1 MKKKK
6 IDFMVTAFRD
16 GFQSVYGARVFTKD
30 FLPAVEAAVDA
41 GITHFEAGGGARFQS
56 LYFYCNEDAF
66 SMMDQFRQT
75 VGPGINLQTLAR
87 GTNVVGLESQSRD
100 IINLH
105 AQLFKKHGIS
115 TIRNFDA
122 LNDINNLVYSG
133 QCIVNAGLKHEV
145 SITMMELPPGITG
158 AHTPEFYIGVLKKI
172 VESGLKY
179 DSICFKDASGT
190 SAPQKVYETIKQ
202 ARSFLGNDARIVF
215 HSHETAGTSILGYKA
230 AIEAGANQVD
240 LSMAPV
246 SGGTGQPDL
255 ITMWHALRGTEY
267 DLGIDIKKVIKA
279 EEVFKD
285 CMKDYFMPPEA
296 KSVEPLMP
304 FSPMPGGALTANTQM
319 MRDNGILDRYNEVAS
334 AMGEVI
340 ERGGYG
346 TSVTPVS
353 QFYFQQAFNNVMFGS
368 WKKIA
373 EGYGKMVLGYFGKT
387 PVDPDPEVVK
397 LASEQLKLEPT
408 TRIPIDINDEDPKKG
423 VAVATKL
430 LKDNKL
436 KVTDENIF
444 ITATCK
450 EKGIAFLKGEAK
462 VGVRKTD
469 PNAKSETRPASAR
482 TQQDNGDFTVTI
494 NSTPYNVQVK
504 DGKAVV
510 NGISYSVS
518 VKEGLHKV
526 SLPVPQQ
533 QTAPAQQEKT
543 PAPQPVQT
551 VTEGKE
557 EVVEA
562 PLPGLVLRVKANI
575 GDSVK
580 EGDVLLVVESMKME
594 TEIHSPVSGTVKAIP
609 VKNGDQISAGDTLAI
624 VFSGRTVS
632 TPQPQAITS
641 SSLPKAVPQQATP
654 KDVSP
659 AAPPSPVPVIPAAQ
673 TSSST
678 SGQTAEIEAPLPG
691 LVLRI
696 IKNPGDSVQE
706 DEVIMVVESMKMET
720 EINSSFTGIIKNIPV
735 NQGDQI
741 SAGDLLAVV
750 ERS

>member
-30 FLPAVEAAVDA
+30 FLPAVEAAVEA
-41 GITHFEAGGGARFQS
+41 GIDHFEAGGGARFQS

-66 SMMDQFRQT
+66 DMMDQFRKT
-75 VGPGINLQTLAR
+75 VGPDVNLQTLAR

-100 IINLH
+100 IIDLH
-105 AQLFKKHGIS
+105 AKMFKKHGIS

-133 QCIVNAGLKHEV
+133 QCIVDAGLKHEV
-145 SITMMELPPGITG
+145 SVTMMELPPGAEG
-158 AHTPEFYIGVLKKI
+158 AHTPEFYMEVLRKI
-172 VESGLKY
+172 QESGLKY
-179 DSICFKDASGT
+179 DSVCFKDASGT

-202 ARSFLGNDARIVF
+202 ARAFLGNDARIVF
-215 HSHETAGTSILGYKA
+215 HSHETAGTSIHSYKG
-230 AIEAGANQVD
+230 AIEAGADQID

-267 DLGIDIKKVIKA
+267 DLGIDIKKVMKA

-296 KSVEPLMP
+296 KSVEPLIP

-319 MRDNGILDRYNEVAS
+319 MRDNGILHKYDEVSA

-340 ERGGYG
+340 KRGGYG

-353 QFYFQQAFNNVMFGS
+353 QFYFQQAFNNVMFGP

-387 PVDPDPEVVK
+387 PVAPDPEIVK
-397 LASEQLKLEPT
+397 LSSKQLKLEPT
-408 TRIPIDINDEDPKKG
+408 TRIPIDINDEDPNKGIEFAKK
-423 VAVATKL
+423 T
-430 LKDNKL
+430 LKENNL
-436 KVTDENIF
+436 KITDENIF

-462 VGVRKTD
+462 IGVRKID
-469 PNAKSETRPASAR
+469 PDAVKKDNSAPAAAPAS
-482 TQQDNGDFTVTI
+482 GDFTVTV
-494 NSTPYNVQVK
+494 NGTAYNVQIK

-510 NGISYSVS
+510 NGTAYNVD
-518 VKEGLHKV
+518 VKEGLSKIETAV
-526 SLPVPQQ
+526 PAPAKPAASVPQQ
-533 QTAPAQQEKT
+533 PKSAAPA
-543 PAPQPVQT
+543 PSA
-551 VTEGKE
+551 GGAE
-557 EVVEA
+557 EVIEA
-562 PLPGLVLRVKANI
+562 PLPGLVLRVEKNVGEAIN
-575 GDSVK
+575 
-580 EGDVLLVVESMKME
+580 EGDVIMVVESMKME
-594 TEIHSPVSGTVKAIP
+594 TEIHSPVSGTVKEIP
-609 VKNGDQISAGDTLAI
+609 VNNGDQIVAGDKLAVI
-624 VFSGRTVS
+624 QGGGSAPAQTAPAVSAPAAAPVSSPATVS
-632 TPQPQAITS
+632 APAPAAAPAPVS
-641 SSLPKAVPQQATP
+641 APSAAPAA
-654 KDVSP
+654 SP
-659 AAPPSPVPVIPAAQ
+659 AASQ
-673 TSSST
+673 GT
-678 SGQTAEIEAPLPG
+678 ENLEAPLPG

-696 IKNPGDSVQE
+696 LKNPGDTVEE
-706 DEVIMVVESMKMET
+706 DEIVMYVESMKMET
-720 EINSSFTGIIKNIPV
+720 EINSPFSGVIKEIPV

-741 SAGDLLAVV
+741 TAGDLLAVI